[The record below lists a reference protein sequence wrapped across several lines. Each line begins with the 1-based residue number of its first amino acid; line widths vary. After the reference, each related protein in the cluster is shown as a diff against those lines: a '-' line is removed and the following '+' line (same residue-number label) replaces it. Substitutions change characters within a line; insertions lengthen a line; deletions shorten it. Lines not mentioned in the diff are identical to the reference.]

1 MTVDVTGTYWSEH
14 RRAISDVVKGIAP
27 LLVDAKVASVEAD
40 KTVRLFIEGRPA
52 TPKSYPVVAS
62 ALPPAP
68 GDVVWALG
76 TPGGYVVFGRN
87 LAAADKSVA
96 GVAADARAYTD
107 QSASGVA
114 AGAQAYT
121 DARIKRFTTLNTFL
135 ASAPP
140 SAWDEKNS
148 TNAKYLVMVGDTAGG
163 WPGLGVVRTEMSV
176 STPTASNNAG
186 FAVQRWS
193 EYGTN
198 RTLYRSG
205 TSADGWT
212 GWTEYSAA
220 GHNHDGYHSLVGH
233 NHDGYHSVVG
243 HTHGRGAWNALATS
257 WTDNGTAFMKI
268 PATGQVFLRGRVA
281 PPSTGWTDG
290 TTIVQLP
297 AGFRPIAGA
306 SWFCPGGFVS
316 GVGHV
321 AVMMAVETD
330 GRLRAWSSTSNAV
343 PPSVDLAPIS
353 YVAES

>member
-14 RRAISDVVKGIAP
+14 RRAIADVVKDIAP
-27 LLVDAKVASVEAD
+27 LLVDAKVASVETD

-96 GVAADARAYTD
+96 GVAADA
-107 QSASGVA
+107 
-114 AGAQAYT
+114 QAYT
-121 DARIKRFTTLNTFL
+121 NDRIKRFTTLNTFL

-176 STPTASNNAG
+176 STPAGSNNAG

-193 EYGTN
+193 EYGAN

-212 GWTEYSAA
+212 GWQEYSP
-220 GHNHDGYHSLVGH
+220 STH

-268 PATGQVFLRGRVA
+268 PATGQVFLRGRAA
-281 PPSTGWTDG
+281 PPSTGWADG
-290 TTIVQLP
+290 TTIAQLP